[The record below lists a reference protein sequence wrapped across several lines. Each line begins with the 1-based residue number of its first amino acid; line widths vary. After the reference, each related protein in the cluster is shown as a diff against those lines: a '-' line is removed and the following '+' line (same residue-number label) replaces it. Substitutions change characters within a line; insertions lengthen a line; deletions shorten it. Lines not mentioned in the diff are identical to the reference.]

1 MQEQDSWAGYIHPLK
16 LFFFFP
22 PSRKL
27 TLVILQD
34 CIAKKSRCNKEEES
48 AKKGK
53 GRQIDAGQI
62 LRN

>member
-1 MQEQDSWAGYIHPLK
+1 MGGLYSPIEAFI
-16 LFFFFP
+16 FFFF

-48 AKKGK
+48 AKKGR